1 MIKRKEIEQMKKDWL
16 YVGLTSLFE
25 LFWIFGF
32 NTAYSWWHWI
42 IIIALIAT
50 DFHFLSKACENLPT
64 GTVYAIF
71 AGAGTIGTTLMDIF
85 IFEGDFNTMKA
96 IFMFILIVGVI
107 GLKLA
112 DNPSRDRHDKKGANA

>member
-1 MIKRKEIEQMKKDWL
+1 MQKDWV

-32 NTAYSWWHWI
+32 NVASSWWHWI
-42 IIIALIAT
+42 IIVSLIAL

-71 AGAGTIGTTLMDIF
+71 AGAGTIGTTLMDVF
-85 IFEGDFNTMKA
+85 IFDGEFNSIKA
-96 IFMFILIVGVI
+96 IFMFILVLGVI

-112 DNPSRDRHDKKGANA
+112 DNSPTDKETKKGAKA

>member
-1 MIKRKEIEQMKKDWL
+1 MQKEWL

-32 NTAYSWWHWI
+32 NVASSWWHWI
-42 IIIALIAT
+42 IIVSIIAI
-50 DFHFLSKACENLPT
+50 DFHFLSKACKNLPT

-71 AGAGTIGTTLMDIF
+71 AGAGAIGTTLMDIF
-85 IFEGDFNTMKA
+85 IFDGEFNAIKG
-96 IFMFILIVGVI
+96 IFMFILISGVI

-112 DNPSRDRHDKKGANA
+112 DNAPTDHDKKKGVNA

>member
-1 MIKRKEIEQMKKDWL
+1 MQKEWL

-32 NTAYSWWHWI
+32 NVASPWWHWI
-42 IIIALIAT
+42 IIVSIIAI

-71 AGAGTIGTTLMDIF
+71 AGAGAIGTTLMDIF
-85 IFEGDFNTMKA
+85 IFDGEFNAIKG
-96 IFMFILIVGVI
+96 IFMFILISGVI

-112 DNPSRDRHDKKGANA
+112 DNAPTDHDEKKGVNA